1 MSFETG
7 WLQAPFKRVMQPLA
21 RRLWDLDIEGMENI
35 PTSGPAL
42 ITPNHVAF
50 IDSVFISIIMP
61 RRTLAVG
68 KGEYMDSWKT
78 KYILPA
84 TGMIPIDRSGGS
96 ASQGAL
102 DAAAVSL
109 ERGDLFLIYPEGT
122 RTRTGYLHKGR
133 TGAARL
139 ALRTG
144 APIVPVGIRGTDR
157 IQPVDQTKPVTGV
170 PCEVRIGKPI
180 DVSRYRDRQDDRRVL
195 RQITDEVMYEVAEL
209 SGQTYVDVYATD
221 PLPDS
226 IAPTAPPVELGQSSR
241 TSEQSRPLANSA

>member
-7 WLQAPFKRVMQPLA
+7 WLQGPFKKVMQPLA
-21 RRLWDLDIEGMENI
+21 HRLWDLQIEGLENV
-35 PTSGPAL
+35 PAEGPAL

-50 IDSVFISIIMP
+50 IDSVFVSTIMP

-68 KGEYMDSWKT
+68 KADYMDSWKT
-78 KYILPA
+78 RYILPA
-84 TGMIPIDRSGGS
+84 TGMIPIDRAGGS
-96 ASQGAL
+96 ASQAAL
-102 DAAAVSL
+102 DAAAESL
-109 ERGDLFLIYPEGT
+109 NRGDLFLIYPEGT

-144 APIVPVGIRGTDR
+144 APIIPVGVRGTDK
-157 IQPVDQTKPVTGV
+157 IQPIDTVKPVTGV
-170 PCEVRIGKPI
+170 PCEIRIGKPI

-195 RQITDEVMYEVAEL
+195 RQITDEVMFEVAEL

-226 IAPTAPPVELGQSSR
+226 IPPTAPLAEPHSSR
-241 TSEQSRPLANSA
+241 ERDRPRTFAESA